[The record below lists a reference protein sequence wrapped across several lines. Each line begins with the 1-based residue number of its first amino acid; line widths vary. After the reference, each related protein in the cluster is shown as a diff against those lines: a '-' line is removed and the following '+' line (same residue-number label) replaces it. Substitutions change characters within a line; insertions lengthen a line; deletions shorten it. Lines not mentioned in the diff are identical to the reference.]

1 MTKPTPDPPTALA
14 TIVLPT
20 DALRDSLVAALA
32 HPTVIA
38 ALADALAA
46 RGASPSPTPR
56 FMSVKEYA
64 LRARISPRTLTTA
77 QQGMTEGVH
86 FSRTG
91 RRIRFHVAEADAFLS
106 SAKGAAAE
114 AAADAASL
122 AERAR
127 AEIARRSSKNT
138 SAQEK
143 PHASR

>member
-1 MTKPTPDPPTALA
+1 MTKPTPDPPTTIA

-64 LRARISPRTLTTA
+64 VRARISPRTLTTA
-77 QQGMTEGVH
+77 QQRMIEGVH

-91 RRIRFHVAEADAFLS
+91 RRIRFHVAEADEFLS
-106 SAKGAAAE
+106 AARGAAAS
-114 AAADAASL
+114 AAGDAASL
-122 AERAR
+122 IERAR
-127 AEIARRSSKNT
+127 AELERRAAKPARTR
-138 SAQEK
+138 EK
-143 PHASR
+143 CHAS